1 MFFFVV
7 GLLDD
12 FYPVLVLFRH
22 QSQKNSKTPSLEAE
36 TQILSFFF
44 RHWLTPFSFFFFG
57 GGNLKKKHFW
67 SDTGISKGRD
77 HGRS

>member
-22 QSQKNSKTPSLEAE
+22 QSQNNSRTPSLQPE

-44 RHWLTPFSFFFFG
+44 QTLAGAFQIFFFFFLG
-57 GGNLKKKHFW
+57 GG
-67 SDTGISKGRD
+67 I
-77 HGRS
+77 